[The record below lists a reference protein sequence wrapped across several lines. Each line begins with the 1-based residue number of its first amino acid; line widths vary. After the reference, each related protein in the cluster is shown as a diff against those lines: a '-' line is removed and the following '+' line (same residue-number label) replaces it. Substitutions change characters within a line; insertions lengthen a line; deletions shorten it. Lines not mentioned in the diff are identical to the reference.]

1 MDFFSVQNILVH
13 IPIGAG
19 GYDLSWIEAVGTIAG
34 LLCIGLA
41 SLEKI
46 SNYFFGLIN
55 VTLFGIIFFQIQL
68 YASLLLQ
75 VFFFA
80 ANIYGWYAWSR
91 QTSQNEAEL
100 KIRWLPLPKA
110 LSWLAVCVVSI
121 GLMTVFINPVFAF
134 LTRVAVMIMQ
144 ALGLQVAMPELQP
157 DAFPFWDSC
166 MMVLSIVAM
175 ILMTRKYVENW
186 LLWVIINVISV
197 VIFALQG
204 VYAMSLEYIILTFIA
219 LNGSRMWIKSARE
232 EVHVRCPINDDD
244 VNGQTPLYS
253 GGSLAHDK
261 VDIPS
266 EWWRAQSDSD
276 PSGSVGSDPT
286 RHRDRVAGSPAHA
299 ASSPASRLPS
309 IHAHGA
315 HCGLPGFPGT
325 SDASVQRYPAIPV
338 HLQVIHS
345 HYLSTVATRYAEP
358 EATPVLREWGQQVSS
373 RSR

>member
-121 GLMTVFINPVFAF
+121 G
-134 LTRVAVMIMQ
+134 
-144 ALGLQVAMPELQP
+144 
-157 DAFPFWDSC
+157 
-166 MMVLSIVAM
+166 
-175 ILMTRKYVENW
+175 
-186 LLWVIINVISV
+186 INVISV

-219 LNGSRMWIKSARE
+219 LNGSRMWINSARE
-232 EVHVRCPINDDD
+232 R
-244 VNGQTPLYS
+244 
-253 GGSLAHDK
+253 GS
-261 VDIPS
+261 
-266 EWWRAQSDSD
+266 RA
-276 PSGSVGSDPT
+276 
-286 RHRDRVAGSPAHA
+286 
-299 ASSPASRLPS
+299 L
-309 IHAHGA
+309 
-315 HCGLPGFPGT
+315 
-325 SDASVQRYPAIPV
+325 
-338 HLQVIHS
+338 S
-345 HYLSTVATRYAEP
+345 H
-358 EATPVLREWGQQVSS
+358 
-373 RSR
+373 